1 MFRTNSLSNTDIIHI
16 LKSQGVKLNGVFMKD
31 ELPSKLKCGFYVV
44 NLQSSTVGNGT
55 HWVAF
60 YYNSKNSFYFDA
72 FGFPAPVEIEQ
83 KLKKYKYNEK
93 QIQNLKST
101 ACGYYCIAFI
111 LFLYGK
117 QNKELETRFVLFIDA
132 FSTDTKINDKLLYDY
147 LYN

>member
-16 LKSQGVKLNGVFMKD
+16 LKAQGVKLNGVFMKD

-101 ACGYYCIAFI
+101 ACGYYCVCFI
-111 LFLYGK
+111 LFMNWQK
-117 QNKELETRFVLFIDA
+117 NKLIGFEKFIEA

>member
-1 MFRTNSLSNTDIIHI
+1 
-16 LKSQGVKLNGVFMKD
+16 MKD

-117 QNKELETRFVLFIDA
+117 QNKELETRFGLFIDA